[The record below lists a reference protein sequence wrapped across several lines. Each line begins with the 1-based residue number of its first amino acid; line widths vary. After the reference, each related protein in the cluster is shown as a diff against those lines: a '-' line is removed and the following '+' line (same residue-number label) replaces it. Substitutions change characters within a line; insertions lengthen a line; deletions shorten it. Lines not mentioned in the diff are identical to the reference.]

1 MKRQTKKINV
11 LSYLIPIFFFFAV
24 EVLFRILLNFPILDY
39 ATIRIFFSS
48 VFLVSILNLI
58 SLLFKTN
65 KQRNIFILVC
75 LFLVSIYDWGQYGF
89 HNYLGMFISLNTTP
103 MPADT
108 MLHIPPT
115 AALFLRM
122 PPCCPAAKPSFT
134 PFRIRTAS

>member
-89 HNYLGMFISLNTTP
+89 HNYLGMFIS
-103 MPADT
+103 
-108 MLHIPPT
+108 
-115 AALFLRM
+115 
-122 PPCCPAAKPSFT
+122 
-134 PFRIRTAS
+134 